1 MNLLGKGLDNIVELI
16 DETVKKVALGLYI
29 NLNHN
34 SYTYYKKSFKLLV
47 IENPLQAYNLIKEI
61 SSSSTTRLL
70 FKIIC
75 RALNFD
81 SSKFIFY
88 SGCIVSTENGDE
100 KPFKDMIDSIQ

>member
-61 SSSSTTRLL
+61 SSSSTARLL

-81 SSKFIFY
+81 SSKID
-88 SGCIVSTENGDE
+88 SIVDSLENGDE

>member
-81 SSKFIFY
+81 SSKID
-88 SGCIVSTENGDE
+88 SIVDSLENGDE

>member
-1 MNLLGKGLDNIVELI
+1 MGKGLDNIVELI

-81 SSKFIFY
+81 SSKID
-88 SGCIVSTENGDE
+88 SIVDSLENGDE

>member
-1 MNLLGKGLDNIVELI
+1 VNLLGKGLDNIVELI

-81 SSKFIFY
+81 SSKID
-88 SGCIVSTENGDE
+88 SIVDSLENGDE

>member
-1 MNLLGKGLDNIVELI
+1 MVNLLGKGLNNVLELI
-16 DETVKKVALGLYI
+16 DETIKKVALGLYI

-47 IENPLQAYNLIKEI
+47 VENPLQAFNLIKEI
-61 SSSSTTRLL
+61 SSENTARLL

-81 SSKFIFY
+81 SSKIDGVIN
-88 SGCIVSTENGDE
+88 SLENGYE
-100 KPFKDMIDSIQ
+100 KPFKDMINSMQ